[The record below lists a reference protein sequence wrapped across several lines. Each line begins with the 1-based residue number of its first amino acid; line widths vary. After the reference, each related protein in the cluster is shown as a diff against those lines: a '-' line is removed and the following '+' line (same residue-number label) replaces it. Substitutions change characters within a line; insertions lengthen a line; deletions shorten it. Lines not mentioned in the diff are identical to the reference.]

1 MNDRF
6 QPHASASQQVQST
19 FDVRVTSG
27 RGERRRARRLCA
39 LLSATTTTHKS
50 NSHTL
55 ARAPYTCLHRRPHIH
70 LAHPLPIDRAR
81 APSPA
86 TLAAVSP
93 LSHQARRSPHTTHK
107 LHHARPPPPTSHSS
121 TAPPA
126 ALPPTALSQSWVR
139 HCRSRSP
146 KRYASSPSRPPSLPR
161 RVVAGAQQ
169 PPPNIAASPPPVRH
183 KKLPTQLPR
192 TDHVPARSTRT
203 RAKMT
208 ASRSASA
215 PCKAGG

>member
-146 KRYASSPSRPPSLPR
+146 KRYASIPVAATFSAAPR
-161 RVVAGAQQ
+161 RRRRTA
-169 PPPNIAASPPPVRH
+169 AASQYRC
-183 KKLPTQLPR
+183 LPAAREAQKTS
-192 TDHVPARSTRT
+192 HPA
-203 RAKMT
+203 
-208 ASRSASA
+208 
-215 PCKAGG
+215 PQN